1 MLERTFFS
9 DALRDKYSS
18 RLTSLNGQR
27 TDEPSKA
34 FLLDAF
40 LALPPSAP
48 GTSSPWLSQPGLT
61 FSA

>member
-1 MLERTFFS
+1 MLERIFFS

-27 TDEPSKA
+27 TGELSKA
-34 FLLDAF
+34 FLDAF
-40 LALPPSAP
+40 LALAPSAP
-48 GTSSPWLSQPGLT
+48 GASSPWLSQPGLT